1 MFNAKKYAQKKRSE
15 SGFLSVGLNFCAGVG
30 LFFYF
35 GYLADN
41 YFDHKFTFKLIG
53 LMLGIFGATVKLLKD
68 VKKLDER
75 E

>member
-1 MFNAKKYAQKKRSE
+1 MFDAKKYSQKKHSE
-15 SGFLSVGLNFCAGVG
+15 SGFLSAGLNFGAGVG

-41 YFDHKFTFKLIG
+41 FFEHKFTFKLIG
-53 LMLGIFGATVKLLKD
+53 LMFGIFGATVKLLKD

>member
-1 MFNAKKYAQKKRSE
+1 MFDSKKYARKKGSE
-15 SGFLSVGLNFCAGVG
+15 SGLLSVGLNFSAGVG

-41 YFDHKFTFKLIG
+41 YFEHKFTFKLIG
-53 LMLGIFGATVKLLKD
+53 LMFGIFGATVKLLKD